1 MNGPMFWHSAA
12 DFWAMGGYGLYVWGS
27 FAVTAGV
34 MVIEVL
40 MVKARK
46 RALLRE
52 MGEMGT
58 EEG

>member
-1 MNGPMFWHSAA
+1 MNWHSAS

-34 MVIEVL
+34 MLVEVL
-40 MVKARK
+40 MVKARR

-52 MGEMGT
+52 VGEPT
-58 EEG
+58 AES